1 MGAVTRRGYLRAGV
15 AVTAGA
21 VAWALSGCGA
31 PSAGAAAVV
40 DGHRISIAE
49 LQATTLDIAPL
60 VNDAN
65 PRGILTW
72 LILAP
77 AVIDVASKNHVGV
90 SDDQARKD
98 YAAAGGKK
106 TPSALSAQTVL
117 WVRGQDSLNA
127 MKKSLDQTAFN
138 AAVKEVL
145 AQVQTQKIE
154 VNPRYGTFDSVNL
167 TITPK
172 ANPWLVE
179 TKSVQNP
186 VGQ

>member
-1 MGAVTRRGYLRAGV
+1 V
-15 AVTAGA
+15 AL
-21 VAWALSGCGA
+21 ALSGCGA

-49 LQATTLDIAPL
+49 LQTTTVEIAPL
-60 VNDAN
+60 VSDTN

-106 TPSALSAQTVL
+106 AGSALSADTVL
-117 WVRGQDSLNA
+117 WVRGQDALNA
-127 MKKSLDQTAFN
+127 MKKGMDQTAFD
-138 AAVKEVL
+138 AAVKEIL
-145 AQVQTQKIE
+145 AQVQSQKIQ
-154 VNPRYGTFDSVNL
+154 VNPRYGAFDSVNL
-167 TITPK
+167 TITSK

-179 TKSVQNP
+179 TASAQIP